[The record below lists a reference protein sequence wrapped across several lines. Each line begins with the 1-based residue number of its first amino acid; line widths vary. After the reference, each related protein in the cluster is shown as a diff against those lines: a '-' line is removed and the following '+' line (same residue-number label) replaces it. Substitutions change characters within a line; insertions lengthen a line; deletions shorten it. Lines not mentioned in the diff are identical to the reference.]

1 MTKKNKQN
9 YHHGDLRGALITA
22 TIEMITQQGVENI
35 TMRSLS
41 DWIGVSRTAAYRHFD
56 NKTDL
61 LSATAIEGFQH
72 FSHLLKTVRCDLSHD
87 VHQRFKNMGQ
97 TYIQF
102 AVENPAYYHLMFG
115 GVIRQ
120 KDEALR
126 LAGNFAFDELLAM
139 LKTLYQEQAINNH
152 NIRLQALYIWSTM
165 HGLASLIIDNK
176 FDPNDDLTDVMT
188 FFSQQIQ
195 TSIQSTI

>member
-1 MTKKNKQN
+1 MTKEKKRN
-9 YHHGDLRGALITA
+9 YHHGDLRSTLINA
-22 TIEMITQQGVENI
+22 TIEIITQHGADKI

-61 LSATAIEGFQH
+61 LSATAIEGFQR
-72 FSHLLKTVRCDLSHD
+72 FSYLLKTARCDRSHD
-87 VHQRFKNMGQ
+87 IHQRFKNMGQ

-102 AVENPAYYHLMFG
+102 AVENPAYYQLMFG
-115 GVIRQ
+115 GVIGQ
-120 KDEALR
+120 KDDALH
-126 LAGNFAFDELLAM
+126 LAGNAAFDELLAM
-139 LKTLYQEQAINNH
+139 LETLYQELAISNNDV
-152 NIRLQALYIWSTM
+152 RLQALYIWSTM

-176 FDPNDDLTDVMT
+176 LNPNDDLTEVMT

-195 TSIQSTI
+195 NSIQSTI